1 MCLCR
6 DEIGGLG
13 FSLKGGVDCGLF
25 VFILKMFFNLLVFNF
40 GKLLIGDVI
49 LKVFMNR
56 IFKV

>member
-49 LKVFMNR
+49 LKVFMKR